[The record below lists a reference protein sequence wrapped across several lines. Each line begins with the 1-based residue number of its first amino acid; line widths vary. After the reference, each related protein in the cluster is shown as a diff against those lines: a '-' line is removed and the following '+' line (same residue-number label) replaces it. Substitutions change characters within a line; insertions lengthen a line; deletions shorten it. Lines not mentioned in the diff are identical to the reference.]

1 MVGATMGQV
10 VQCLRLHCMKYAHS
24 CLSSAFQGDG
34 RTRIGGD

>member
-10 VQCLRLHCMKYAHS
+10 VQCLRLHCMKAVTAW
-24 CLSSAFQGDG
+24 LSSAFQGDG